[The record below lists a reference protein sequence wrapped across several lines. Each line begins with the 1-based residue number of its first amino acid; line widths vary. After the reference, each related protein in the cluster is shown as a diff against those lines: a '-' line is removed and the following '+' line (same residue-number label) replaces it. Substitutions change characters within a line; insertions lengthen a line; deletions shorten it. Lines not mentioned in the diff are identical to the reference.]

1 MYAMNNYVTNYYIG
15 NTPPMYKKNSNKEH
29 SLKDV

>member
-1 MYAMNNYVTNYYIG
+1 MNKYFMYFCIG
-15 NTPPMYKKNSNKEH
+15 STPPMYKKNSNKES